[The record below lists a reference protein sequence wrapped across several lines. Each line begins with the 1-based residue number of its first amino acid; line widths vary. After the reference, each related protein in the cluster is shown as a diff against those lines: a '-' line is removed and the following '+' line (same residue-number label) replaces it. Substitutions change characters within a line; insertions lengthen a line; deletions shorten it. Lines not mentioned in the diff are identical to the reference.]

1 MSVRSQASCFTRETD
16 AVVDLF
22 AAEAAD
28 VLDHGGDLGRPAE
41 EDEDLVDG
49 VCGEVVGEPVRWQ
62 REFLPGTLE
71 LRTEAVESKRRCTIL
86 S

>member
-1 MSVRSQASCFTRETD
+1 MSVRLQVSCLIRKTD

-28 VLDHGGDLGRPAE
+28 VLDHGGDLGRTAE
-41 EDEDLVDG
+41 EDEHLVDG
-49 VCGEVVGEPVRWQ
+49 VRGEVVGEPVRWQ

-71 LRTEAVESKRRCTIL
+71 LGTEAVESKRRCTIL